1 MLIPWMSYKFVSTGL
16 DLANKVLIL
25 YTLLCKII
33 VCYWATLLFIS
44 WLYSAK
50 SFKKINGTWTK
61 MFESYIDC
69 CELIV
74 LLQVIAGSPCTKTT
88 KFSNRWQR
96 LDFAAFLR
104 LVLTYDIYIFRAF
117 SCAPFHVLCEFYGN
131 QLLNF
136 ILLMLLILN

>member
-1 MLIPWMSYKFVSTGL
+1 
-16 DLANKVLIL
+16 
-25 YTLLCKII
+25 
-33 VCYWATLLFIS
+33 
-44 WLYSAK
+44 
-50 SFKKINGTWTK
+50 